1 MTGTIRKTDPAASD
15 PASDLKITSV
25 EALYLRLP
33 EVKSQCDSGQDA
45 LLVKITTDAGIIG
58 YGEVDSNPMAAKGC
72 IEGPFSHT
80 ATTGLA
86 HVLIGE
92 DPLRTEY
99 LWHKMYRANIYSGR
113 RGIAI
118 HAMSGIDLALWDIKG
133 KALGLP
139 VWRLLGGGF
148 ARSLRPYAS
157 SLFGRTPAET
167 GERARRFAAQG
178 FTAVKFGWDPMGQDA
193 KTDVALVREARAGLG
208 LDLDLMIDAG
218 LVYDAKTAIQR
229 ARAIEQFNP
238 FWFEEPLAPDDY
250 EGYAKLSAAS
260 SLRIAA
266 GEEES
271 ERRSFLQL
279 MDVGKIDVVQVD
291 LTRCGGFTEGM
302 KIASLAADRGLPV
315 VNHGFTTYLNVAA
328 ALHYLASLPNT
339 LGLLEFVVE
348 EGTSLRHF
356 ISEPIRTVDGRVSV
370 PDAPGLGL
378 ELNEEGIRKYRVC

>member
-1 MTGTIRKTDPAASD
+1 MAPS
-15 PASDLKITSV
+15 PVSSDLKITSV
-25 EALYLRLP
+25 EAIYLRLP
-33 EVKSQCDSGQDA
+33 QVKEQCDSGQDA
-45 LLVKITTDAGIIG
+45 LIVKITTDAGIVG

-80 ATTGLA
+80 ATTGLG

-99 LWHKMYRANIYSGR
+99 LWQKMYRANIYGGR
-113 RGIAI
+113 RGIAV

-139 VWRLLGGGF
+139 IWRLLGGGF
-148 ARSLRPYAS
+148 RTELRPYAS
-157 SLFGRTPAET
+157 SLFGATPAET
-167 GERARRFAAQG
+167 GERARRFADQG

-193 KTDVALVREARAGLG
+193 ETDVALVREARAGLG
-208 LDLDLMIDAG
+208 DKLDLMIDAG

-229 ARAIEQFNP
+229 ARAFEQYSP
-238 FWFEEPLAPDDY
+238 YWFEEPLLPDDY
-250 EGYAKLSAAS
+250 EGYAKLSAAT

-279 MDVGKIDVVQVD
+279 MDQGKIDVVQVD
-291 LTRCGGFTEGM
+291 LTRCGGFTEAV

-328 ALHYLASLPNT
+328 ALHFLASVPNT

-348 EGTSLRHF
+348 EGTTLRHS
-356 ISEPIRTVDGRVSV
+356 ISEPIRSKDGMVRV

-378 ELNEEGIRKYRVC
+378 ELKEKDIERFRVG

>member
-1 MTGTIRKTDPAASD
+1 MAPS
-15 PASDLKITSV
+15 PVSSDLKITSV
-25 EALYLRLP
+25 EAIYLRLP
-33 EVKSQCDSGQDA
+33 QVKEQCDSGQDA
-45 LLVKITTDAGIIG
+45 LIVKISTDAGIVG
-58 YGEVDSNPMAAKGC
+58 YGEVDSNPMAVKGC

-80 ATTGLA
+80 ATTGLG

-99 LWHKMYRANIYSGR
+99 LWQKMYRANIYGGR
-113 RGIAI
+113 RGIAV

-133 KALGLP
+133 KALGMP
-139 VWRLLGGGF
+139 IWRLLGGGF
-148 ARSLRPYAS
+148 RQELRPYAS
-157 SLFGRTPAET
+157 SLFGPTPAET
-167 GERARRFAAQG
+167 GDRARRFADQG

-193 KTDVALVREARAGLG
+193 ETDVALVREARAGLG
-208 LDLDLMIDAG
+208 DKIDLMIDAG

-229 ARAIEQFNP
+229 ARAFEQYNP
-238 FWFEEPLAPDDY
+238 FWFEEPLLPDDY
-250 EGYAKLSAAS
+250 EGYAKLSAAT

-271 ERRSFLQL
+271 ERKSFLQL
-279 MDVGKIDVVQVD
+279 MDQGKIDVVQID
-291 LTRCGGFTEGM
+291 LTRCGGFTEAM

-328 ALHYLASLPNT
+328 ALHFLASVPNT

-348 EGTSLRHF
+348 EGTTLRHS
-356 ISEPIRTVDGRVSV
+356 ISEPIRSKDGMVRV

-378 ELNEEGIRKYRVC
+378 ELKEKDIERFRVG